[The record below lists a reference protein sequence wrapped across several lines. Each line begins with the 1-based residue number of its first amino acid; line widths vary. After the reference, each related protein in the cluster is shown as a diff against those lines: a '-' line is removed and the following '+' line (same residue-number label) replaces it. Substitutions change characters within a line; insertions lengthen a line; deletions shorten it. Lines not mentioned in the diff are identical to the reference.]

1 MKKSKLNRRQFIKNT
16 AVATLAVTGTRWNA
30 APAFLGANESK
41 NDRIAIG
48 CIGLGGMGNGDSH
61 SASRFGEIVALC
73 DVDTNRYEAT
83 KAAFQNGGIAKNAEC
98 YQDYRKLLDRKD
110 VDVIIHATPD
120 HWHTK
125 INLDALQ
132 AGKDIYTEKPLTLT
146 IDEGKKLCKAVKDTK
161 RVLQTGTQQRSAP
174 MFQTAVE
181 LVRNGRIGRLRQVWV
196 TLPFFDT
203 KGGPYLKE
211 EIPAELDWDLYQ
223 GQAPLHDYH
232 VNRTHSW
239 FRWWYEY
246 AGGITTDWGNHHMDI
261 AHWGM
266 DCELTGP
273 ISIEARGLFP
283 NEGREHC
290 YNTPDRFFSKMLYKN
305 GVEML
310 FFCDTPQRNAG
321 DSYASDEKLDWL
333 YGKDSSEEL
342 RTYNR
347 DGILFIGD
355 KGRVFVNRGGVYGKP
370 VDELAENPFKSSDWR
385 AIPSQDHMGN
395 FFEAVKNRSVPVAPV
410 DIEHRSVSA
419 CHLTNISIRLG
430 GKKLQWDPDKEEFVG
445 NAEANAML
453 SRAQRAPYQF

>member
-1 MKKSKLNRRQFIKNT
+1 MKKTKMNRRRFLKNT
-16 AVATLAVTGTRWNA
+16 GATVMAVVGVQWAA

-41 NDRIAIG
+41 NDRITIG
-48 CIGLGGMGNGDSH
+48 CIGLGGMGQGNSH
-61 SASRFGEIVALC
+61 AASRFGKIIAFC
-73 DVDTNRYEAT
+73 DVDTRRCDGT
-83 KAAFQNGGIAKNAEC
+83 KAAFHNAGIDMDAVDC

-146 IDEGKKLCKAVKDTK
+146 IDEGKKLRKTVKDTK
-161 RVLQTGTQQRSAP
+161 RVVQTGTQQRSAP

-181 LVRNGRIGRLRQVWV
+181 LVRNKRIGQLKQVWV
-196 TLPFFDT
+196 TLPFFNS

-211 EIPAELDWDLYQ
+211 DIPAELDWDLYQ

-239 FRWWYEY
+239 FRWWFEY

-266 DCELTGP
+266 DCEHTGP
-273 ISIEARGLFP
+273 ISVEARGLFP
-283 NEGREHC
+283 NGGQEHC
-290 YNTPDRFFSKMLYKN
+290 YNTPDRFFGRLLYKN

-310 FFCDTPQRNAG
+310 FFCDTDQQD
-321 DSYASDEKLDWL
+321 DSYASKEKLDWL
-333 YGKDSSEEL
+333 YGKDVPDEV

-355 KGRVFVNRGGVYGKP
+355 RGRVFVNRGGVYGRP

-385 AIPSQDHMGN
+385 VIPSNDHHAN

-419 CHLTNISIRLG
+419 CHLTNISIRLDG
-430 GKKLQWDPDKEEFVG
+430 RKLQWDPDQEEFVG
-445 NAEANAML
+445 DAEANAML
-453 SRAQRAPYQF
+453 SRAQRSPYQF